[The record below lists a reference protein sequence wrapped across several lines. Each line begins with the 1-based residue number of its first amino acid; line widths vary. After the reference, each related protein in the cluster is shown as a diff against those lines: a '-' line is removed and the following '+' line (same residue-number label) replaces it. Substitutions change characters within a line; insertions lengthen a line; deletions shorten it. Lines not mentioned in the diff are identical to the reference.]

1 MIWFSKSKPLP
12 VSNKTPL
19 IETDPIYIIT
29 QFFIHKDP
37 FRQRELVYC
46 LQKNV
51 SNVHVHQIYLLNERI
66 YTSTELGLTKK
77 QMKKIKQI
85 NIKTR
90 ILFRHIFDYI
100 ETESMNGIIVALN
113 SDIMLDN
120 SIEILRKTTAFQT
133 HPTLITTLRYEYEDV
148 YVPFETNCQQ
158 SKLFGPRG
166 DSQDS
171 WIIHSRHN
179 IVPEHRA
186 LFDFPFG
193 KPGCDNK
200 MVFLFHYLNYE
211 VYNDPLKIKTYHFHS
226 NPKRDYTIKDRL
238 QPIFEYFGPAEVEDV
253 VYNHAIQNTQNYSRW
268 NFEDNDKFRSMLNGI
283 SSPFL
288 FLDLTVASTSSH
300 DSSIDES
307 VMYESCTGY
316 FAPDVYHSSFGSVKD
331 KLMILLRTYPQKQWI
346 WSELQTLSH
355 FRYRNPWTNAL
366 TSKRILQITK
376 GDVNKDMDVHESAK
390 EYDVIMIGKHIPN
403 ANELGYRYFKEEG
416 KSVLVV

>member
-1 MIWFSKSKPLP
+1 MIWFSKSQPLP

-100 ETESMNGIIVALN
+100 EAESMNGIIVALN

-133 HPTLITTLRYEYEDV
+133 HPTLITTLRYEYQDV

-376 GDVNKDMDVHESAK
+376 GDVNKDMDVHESSK
-390 EYDVIMIGKHIPN
+390 EYDVVMIGKHIPN

-416 KSVLVV
+416 KSALVV

>member
-1 MIWFSKSKPLP
+1 MIWFTKSKPLP
-12 VSNKTPL
+12 VSNKTPP
-19 IETDPIYIIT
+19 IETDPIFIVT

-37 FRQRELVYC
+37 IRQRELVYC

-51 SNVHVHQIYLLNERI
+51 DNVHVQQIYLLNERI
-66 YTSTELGLTKK
+66 YTKTELGLTKK

-85 NIKTR
+85 DIKTR
-90 ILFRHIFDYI
+90 ITFRHIFDYI
-100 ETESMNGIIVALN
+100 ETESIKGFVVALN
-113 SDIMLDN
+113 SDIMLDD
-120 SIEILRKTTAFQT
+120 SIDTIRRTPAFQT
-133 HPTLITTLRYEYEDV
+133 HPTLITNLRYEYEDV

-158 SKLFGPRG
+158 SRLFGPRG

-200 MVFLFHYLNYE
+200 MVYLFHYLNYD
-211 VYNDPLKIKTYHFHS
+211 VYNDPLKIKTYHYHS
-226 NPKRDYTIKDRL
+226 NPKRDYGIQDRL

-253 VYNHAIQNTQNYSRW
+253 VYKHAIQNTENYSRW
-268 NFEDNDKFRSMLNGI
+268 NFEDNDKFRSMLSGMKK
-283 SSPFL
+283 PFL
-288 FLDLTVASTSSH
+288 FLDLTVANTSSH
-300 DSSIDES
+300 
-307 VMYESCTGY
+307 VYESCTGY
-316 FAPDVYHSSFGSVKD
+316 FAPDVYHSSFGSIKE
-331 KLMILLRTYPQKQWI
+331 KLVTMLRTYPQKQWI

-355 FRYRNPWTNAL
+355 FKYRNPWTNAL
-366 TSKRILQITK
+366 SSKRILKITK
-376 GDVNKDMDVHESAK
+376 GDDNKDMDVHESSK

>member
-1 MIWFSKSKPLP
+1 MIWFSKSQPLP

>member
-186 LFDFPFG
+186 LFHFPFG

-238 QPIFEYFGPAEVEDV
+238 QPIFEYFGPAGVEDV

-268 NFEDNDKFRSMLNGI
+268 NFEDNDKFCSMLNGI
-283 SSPFL
+283 SSPYL

-355 FRYRNPWTNAL
+355 FKYRNPWTNAL
-366 TSKRILQITK
+366 SSKRILQITK
-376 GDVNKDMDVHESAK
+376 GDVNMDVHESAK